1 MVRHPQ
7 VALEPA
13 DHRRG
18 HARPSPVI
26 PPPPPRRCAR
36 RSAPPARQAPAPA
49 RPPRRSAPRAAPR
62 QRASRPRFPAA
73 RACAFSSASR
83 HRCRVPTCRLL
94 SFLCPRATALKPRA
108 HRPNV
113 RRNPTLQPTETP
125 AMKDASP
132 QPIYLA
138 DYAPP
143 AFLVDK
149 VHLTFRL
156 HPEKTRVLSRI
167 EFRPNH
173 GATART
179 FFLHGEN
186 LRLFEARIDGTP
198 ITPDVTDEG
207 LTADVPDAPFT
218 FEAEV
223 EIDPAANTAL
233 EGLYLS
239 NGMFCTQ
246 CEAEGF
252 RKITYYPDRPDVMG
266 VFTVRIEGDQPVMLS
281 NGNPV
286 AEGDGWAE
294 WHDPWPKPSYL
305 FALVAGD
312 LVNHADRFTTRSGR
326 EVDLNIWVRPGDED
340 KCAFGMEALKRSMT
354 WDEQV
359 YGREYDLDVFNIVA
373 VDDFNM
379 GAMENK
385 GLNIFN
391 SSCVLAS
398 PETSTDA
405 NFERIEAII
414 AHEYFHNWTGNR
426 ITCRDWFQL
435 CLKEGLTVY
444 RDAQFTADMRSAP
457 VKRISDVIALRARQF
472 REDNGP
478 LAHPVRPESFVEI
491 NNFYTATV
499 YEKGAEVI
507 GMLKRLVGDA
517 AYAKALDLYFDRH
530 DGQACTIEDWLAVFQ
545 EVTDRDLGQFK
556 RWYSQA
562 GTPRLRVSDDYQ
574 NGTYTLHFE
583 QETPPT
589 PGQPDKAP
597 QVLPIAVGLLGPN
610 GDEVRATTVLE
621 VTEAKQSFTFD
632 GLAARPVPS
641 ILRDFSA
648 PVILERDTDNAER
661 AFLLAHDTDPFNK
674 WEAGRAL
681 ARDGLIAQIR
691 EGAAPDAAYL
701 DAIHAMARND
711 SLDPAFRALALGLPS
726 QDDLAQTLADLGTTP
741 DPQTIWEALETLR
754 QARSQHCQDLA
765 TRLHA
770 QFQVTDPYNPD
781 AEQSGA
787 RALANAALG
796 MISRLDGGA
805 QAQRQYDA
813 ADNMTQQLAALSC
826 LLQSGTGAETVQRF
840 YDQWRHDRLVIDK
853 WFTLQII
860 HADPQDAAVTAARLT
875 AHPDFDMKNPN
886 RFRATLGALAANP
899 AGFHHVSGAGYEVL
913 AEWLIRL
920 DPVNPQTTARMCSAF
935 ETWKR
940 YDAKRQT
947 MIAEQLDR
955 ILDTPGLS
963 RDTTE
968 MVTRIRS
975 A

>member
-1 MVRHPQ
+1 
-7 VALEPA
+7 
-13 DHRRG
+13 
-18 HARPSPVI
+18 
-26 PPPPPRRCAR
+26 
-36 RSAPPARQAPAPA
+36 
-49 RPPRRSAPRAAPR
+49 
-62 QRASRPRFPAA
+62 
-73 RACAFSSASR
+73 
-83 HRCRVPTCRLL
+83 
-94 SFLCPRATALKPRA
+94 
-108 HRPNV
+108 
-113 RRNPTLQPTETP
+113 
-125 AMKDASP
+125 MKDASP
-132 QPIYLA
+132 QTIYLSN
-138 DYAPP
+138 YTPP
-143 AFLVDK
+143 AYVVDQ

-156 HPEKTRVLSRI
+156 HPEKTRVISRI
-167 EFRPNH
+167 EFRPNP
-173 GATART
+173 ASQSRE
-179 FFLHGEN
+179 FFLHGED
-186 LRLFEARIDGTP
+186 LTLISAHIDGTP
-198 ITPDVTDEG
+198 VRPDVTKAG
-207 LTADVPDAPFT
+207 LTCDVPDAPFI
-218 FEAEV
+218 FEAVV

-233 EGLYLS
+233 EGLYMS
-239 NGMFCTQ
+239 NGMYCTQ

-252 RKITYYPDRPDVMG
+252 RKITYYPDRPDVMAP
-266 VFTVRIEGDQPVMLS
+266 FSVRIEGDMPVMLS
-281 NGNPV
+281 NGNPG
-286 AEGDGWAE
+286 AHGAGFAE
-294 WHDPWPKPSYL
+294 WHDPWPKPAYL

-312 LVNHADRFTTRSGR
+312 LVAHRGEFSTRSGR
-326 EVDLNIWVRPGDED
+326 EVELNVWVRPGDED
-340 KCAFGMEALKRSMT
+340 KCAFAMESLVKSMK
-354 WDEQV
+354 WDEEV
-359 YGREYDLDVFNIVA
+359 YGRVYDLDVFNIVA

-391 SSCVLAS
+391 SAAVLAS
-398 PETSTDA
+398 PDTSTDM

-435 CLKEGLTVY
+435 CLKEGLTVF
-444 RDAQFTADMRSAP
+444 RDQQFTADMRSAA
-457 VKRISDVIALRARQF
+457 VKRISDVQALRARQF
-472 REDNGP
+472 REDDGP

-491 NNFYTATV
+491 NNFYTATI

-507 GMLKRLVGDA
+507 GMLKRLVGDD
-517 AYAKALDLYFDRH
+517 AYAEAVRLYFNRH
-530 DGQACTIEDWLAVFQ
+530 DGQACTIEDWLSAFQ
-545 EVTDRDLGQFK
+545 DATGRDLTQFK

-562 GTPRLRVSDDYQ
+562 GTPRLKVTEDFKD
-574 NGTYTLHFE
+574 GTYTLHFE
-583 QETPPT
+583 QQTSPT
-589 PGQPDKAP
+589 PGQPQKAP
-597 QVLPIAVGLLGPN
+597 QVIPIAVGLLGPN
-610 GDEVRATTVLE
+610 GDEIVETTVLE
-621 VTEAKQSFTFD
+621 MTDVRQSFSFD
-632 GLAARPVPS
+632 GLPARPVPS
-641 ILRDFSA
+641 ILRGFSA
-648 PVILERDTDNAER
+648 PVILERETDNTER

-691 EGAAPDAAYL
+691 DGAAPDTAYL
-701 DAIHAMARND
+701 DAVHAMARDD
-711 SLDPAFRALALGLPS
+711 SLDPAFRALALGLPG
-726 QDDLAQTLADLGTTP
+726 QDDLAQTLSDHGTPP
-741 DPQTIWEALETLR
+741 DPQAIWDALETLR
-754 QARSQHCQDLA
+754 QARAQQCQDLA
-765 TRLHA
+765 TRLYA
-770 QFQVTDPYNPD
+770 QFQVTDPYRPD
-781 AEQSGA
+781 ADQSGA

-813 ADNMTQQLAALSC
+813 ANNMTQQLAALSC
-826 LLQSGTGAETVQRF
+826 LLQSGTSAQAVQRF
-840 YDQWRHDRLVIDK
+840 YDQWRHDRLVVDK
-853 WFTLQII
+853 WFMLQIV
-860 HADPQDAAVTAARLT
+860 HADPQDAAATAARLT